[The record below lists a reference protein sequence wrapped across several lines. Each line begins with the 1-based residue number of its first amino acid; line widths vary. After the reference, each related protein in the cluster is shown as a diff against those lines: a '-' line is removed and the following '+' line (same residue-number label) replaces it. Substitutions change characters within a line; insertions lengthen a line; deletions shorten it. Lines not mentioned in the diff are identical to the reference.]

1 VQGVVGTGLKR
12 DVPVGV
18 EYQSPDL
25 YLESAVG
32 AEDAVHE
39 AEVRLGSLREVERRD
54 AGDWLS

>member
-1 VQGVVGTGLKR
+1 MGTGLKR